1 MNMVA
6 SQRKVIV
13 EVVSFGRR
21 IDQRPES
28 DATHAT
34 SCSGF

>member
-1 MNMVA
+1 MIAN
-6 SQRKVIV
+6 QREVIV

-28 DATHAT
+28 DATHTT
-34 SCSGF
+34 SFLGF